1 MLETDSP
8 DLGSPPVAH
17 FETTEPFVYDAP
29 ECMDQVSEERNQ
41 DGRDISPTGHF
52 TNLETRRK
60 RRTSTLMRQSAEE
73 SDSASEAVE
82 VTEACPSEP
91 LLKIGA
97 KRKFGSRE
105 QAHEV
110 RPVVPEVISFSFS
123 RKSALTVEKPAP
135 ERHVKPLPERNVS
148 KVAERA
154 RTIVSE
160 VKARKALSE
169 SKFRNKSSSHGTCL
183 HMHQNLST
191 LTQLCHLLNC
201 ESRTRN
207 QIPLN

>member
-1 MLETDSP
+1 MFLTRGSKLTKYSADEIQDLLPDFMSTTNSP

-17 FETTEPFVYDAP
+17 FETSEPFLYDMP
-29 ECMDQVSEERNQ
+29 QCREEVQEKRNV
-41 DGRDISPTGHF
+41 DDRYTSPTETF
-52 TNLETRRK
+52 SNLETRRK
-60 RRTSTLMRQSAEE
+60 RRTSALMRHSIEE
-73 SDSASEAVE
+73 SDPVSEAVE
-82 VTEACPSEP
+82 PAEICPPEN

-97 KRKFGSRE
+97 KRKFGNRE

-123 RKSALTVEKPAP
+123 RKSGATVEKPPHRQLKA
-135 ERHVKPLPERNVS
+135 LPERNVS

-169 SKFRNKSSSHGTCL
+169 SKFEK
-183 HMHQNLST
+183 
-191 LTQLCHLLNC
+191 
-201 ESRTRN
+201 
-207 QIPLN
+207 IYPVVYAYIY